1 MFTPAV
7 CLSWTHQRFLPPI
20 ALLDNFEEEEDN
32 NTVDKYDNARVKDCC
47 NNYGHVP
54 QHEGRILRT
63 RNTI

>member
-1 MFTPAV
+1 
-7 CLSWTHQRFLPPI
+7 LPPI
-20 ALLDNFEEEEDN
+20 ALLDNFEEEDN
-32 NTVDKYDNARVKDCC
+32 NTVDKYDNARNKDYC